1 MKYDKI
7 LVLGDCIAT
16 GQNCLIH
23 NILEQEDCLRQ
34 DFNLI
39 NDKKEQAM
47 LGKWYLIN
55 RDKTIKMNKKTLFS
69 EAFKFKREQ
78 EKLVAWP
85 TYLNAE
91 SIVNL
96 CVSGESFMGM
106 TVKLKKYLEN
116 NKMPD
121 LVLITDIARTHYCY
135 YTNYEGKKIPIK
147 RDISFVDED
156 QHLYPPTAY
165 KKFQKSVDAQVK
177 QGEKYWIKK
186 NNRLIKILE
195 NNLKTF
201 NLNYEY
207 VFFRS
212 ISKNFLTSRQPIESY
227 HLLSLYTDSDQSI
240 STKKKLETQQII
252 AELVNSKI

>member
-1 MKYDKI
+1 MKYNKI

-23 NILEQEDCLRQ
+23 NILEQEDCVRQ
-34 DFNLI
+34 DFNLVD
-39 NDKKEQAM
+39 NKEEQAM
-47 LGKWYLIN
+47 LGKWYLSN
-55 RDKTIKMNKKTLFS
+55 RDKTIKINKDTLFR

-91 SIVNL
+91 SVINL

-106 TVKLKKYLEN
+106 AVKLKKYLEN
-116 NKMPD
+116 NKLPD
-121 LVLITDIARTHYCY
+121 LVLITDIAKTHYCY
-135 YTNYEGKKIPIK
+135 YTNYEGNKIPIK
-147 RDISFVDED
+147 RDILFVDED
-156 QHLYPPTAY
+156 QTLYPSEAY
-165 KKFQKSVDAQVK
+165 KKFQKSVDKQVK

-186 NNRLIKILE
+186 NNRLIKVLE
-195 NNLKTF
+195 DNLKIF

-207 VFFRS
+207 IFFRS
-212 ISKNFLTSRQPIESY
+212 ISKNFLTSKQPIESY
-227 HLLSLYTDSDQSI
+227 HLSSLYTNSDHSI
-240 STKKKLETQQII
+240 STKKKLEAQMII